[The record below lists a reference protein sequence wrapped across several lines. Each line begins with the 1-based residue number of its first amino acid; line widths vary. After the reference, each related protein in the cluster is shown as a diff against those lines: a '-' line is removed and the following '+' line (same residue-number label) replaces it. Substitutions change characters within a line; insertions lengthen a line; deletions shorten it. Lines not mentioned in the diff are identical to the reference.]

1 MSKED
6 FLERM
11 TDILDVEEDIS
22 LTTNLVE
29 LEEWDSLSI
38 ISYVALVNTS
48 FGKKVDIKEVRMAV
62 SIGDLYNLAR

>member
-1 MSKED
+1 MNKEN

-22 LTTNLVE
+22 LTTNLAE